1 MAELDGG
8 APFLAGIG
16 NWTLLVF
23 FVGLLGVGVL
33 SGVPIAFSF
42 AIATVAYLL
51 TVTSTPLTVVIGRM
65 DEGMSG

>member
-1 MAELDGG
+1 
-8 APFLAGIG
+8 
-16 NWTLLVF
+16 
-23 FVGLLGVGVL
+23 LLGVGVL